1 MEGEEGDLDLPSYFL
16 LHGPPH
22 LTSAS
27 VPPSHFLLQRWPDSA
42 LCPHLTEEGSWVTIQ
57 KNPAPITWA
66 VLSPL
71 GVNFR
76 GKPDL
81 MGEV

>member
-1 MEGEEGDLDLPSYFL
+1 MP
-16 LHGPPH
+16 
-22 LTSAS
+22 
-27 VPPSHFLLQRWPDSA
+27 SA
-42 LCPHLTEEGSWVTIQ
+42 LAQACPHLTEEGGWVRIQ
-57 KNPAPITWA
+57 KTPAAITWA

-81 MGEV
+81 MGSV